1 MNNTIGLSFP
11 NYAPSDP
18 AAYSGQFIPE
28 QPAGNIAS
36 RIVSKVA
43 RSMMQPTEQTQMTVE
58 LGAVRTIQVIA
69 VVSNAIDNYANS
81 TIQVYCHDADGF
93 ITYTSDEIN
102 LDLPYGDYSAAEYNW
117 ARVPAYRY
125 HAIVVLPTPM
135 ESSRVTIKMR
145 GGISQGALD
154 VGRIFLG
161 PLWTPTINAAYG
173 LQDYVLDPSTSS
185 RAESGSLWPV
195 DRIRIRGVKF
205 ALSNLTK
212 AEGDFIHDFILN
224 SGVSQ
229 EVVYIPNTDDRA
241 LIIRYGFLGKLQEL
255 SPLDYPAYRLRSSSF
270 KIQAV
275 V

>member
-1 MNNTIGLSFP
+1 MSNTIGLGFP

-18 AAYSGQFIPE
+18 DAYSGEFLTE

-36 RIVSKVA
+36 RLVSKIA
-43 RSMMQPTEQTQMTVE
+43 RSYISPDSNTTMSVD
-58 LGAVRTIQVIA
+58 LGTTRNFRVIA

-81 TIQVYCHDADGF
+81 AIQATCYDSVGA
-93 ITYTSDEIN
+93 TVYTSDE
-102 LDLPYGDYSAAEYNW
+102 LSLGLTYGDYAQADYNW

-125 HAIVVLPTPM
+125 HAIIILPAAIDAKL
-135 ESSRVTIKMR
+135 VTIKLR
-145 GGISQGALD
+145 GGIAAGSLD
-154 VGRIFLG
+154 VGRIFVG
-161 PLWTPTINAAYG
+161 PLWTPTVNAAYG
-173 LQDYVLDPSTSS
+173 LQDYILDPSTSS
-185 RAESGSLWPV
+185 RAESGSLWPI

-212 AEGDFIHDFILN
+212 AEGDFIHDFMLN

-229 EVVYIPNTDDRA
+229 EVVYVPNLSDPA
-241 LIIRYGFLGKLQEL
+241 LTQRYGFLGKLQEL